1 MEKFNRDIKRPILYT
16 LIGLIIVFLDQFTK
30 WLVLNKSRGGFFN
43 FGEARIKVLTEGEVF
58 IIPKLLK
65 IEIYRNKGI
74 AFGFSISY
82 FILYVLVILVLVF
95 CLLEL
100 RKGIIKKNFL
110 VVLALVLVVCGAISN
125 LVDRIRLG
133 YVVDILHFIPTG
145 SMFNLAD
152 IAIVVGIGMLVWR
165 EIRKSKFI
173 IHNSKACLQK

>member
-16 LIGLIIVFLDQFTK
+16 LIGLLIVFLDQFTK
-30 WLVLNKSRGGFFN
+30 WLVLNKARGGFFVIL
-43 FGEARIKVLTEGEVF
+43 R
-58 IIPKLLK
+58 LLK
-65 IEIYRNKGI
+65 AEIYRNKGI
-74 AFGFSISY
+74 AFGFSIPY